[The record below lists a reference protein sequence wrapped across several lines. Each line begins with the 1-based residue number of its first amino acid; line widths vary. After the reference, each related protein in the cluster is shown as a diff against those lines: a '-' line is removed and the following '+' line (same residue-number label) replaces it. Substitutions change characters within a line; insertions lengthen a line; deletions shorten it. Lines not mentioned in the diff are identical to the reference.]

1 MAATLVGSGAS
12 SELAAGLRLPW
23 ALLIAV
29 VLVGTGV
36 AALAGLYPARVAAS
50 LPIVANLKHFE

>member
-1 MAATLVGSGAS
+1 MWPISTSRTAAIRPPWGLLV
-12 SELAAGLRLPW
+12 
-23 ALLIAV
+23 AV

-50 LPIVANLKHFE
+50 MPIVGNLKHFE